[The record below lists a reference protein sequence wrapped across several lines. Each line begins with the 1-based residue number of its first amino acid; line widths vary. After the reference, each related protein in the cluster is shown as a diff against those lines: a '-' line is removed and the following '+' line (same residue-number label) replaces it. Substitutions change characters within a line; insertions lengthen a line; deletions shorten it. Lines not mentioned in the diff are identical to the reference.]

1 MHVSLAIISNNRLGP
16 LAIPIITLNVDA
28 QAAIHLESQ
37 QHFIINRVSSSGV
50 GSSISF
56 HALKFELTQTGL

>member
-1 MHVSLAIISNNRLGP
+1 MHISLAIISNDRLGP
-16 LAIPIITLNVDA
+16 LAIPFIPFNVNA

-56 HALKFELTQTGL
+56 HALEFELTQASL